1 MSFDRAEL
9 LHLLPCHLCG
19 DLPEGVSD
27 QVEVALREDGEL
39 RAMYDT
45 LVVSR
50 EECGRLLE
58 AAREAVP
65 ELAELGQAP
74 PPVHHERTVPPTRP
88 WGLAIGVA
96 AALLL
101 TVAAAVQERQDP
113 VEQGF
118 FETHAAATQ
127 APELLAGPG
136 LPGALRAAGVE
147 PRLAM
152 APDLSAQGF
161 ALVGVMPVPGGGVA
175 VVYDKDGKRYVCQI
189 YAAVPTSLH
198 PDRVEQVGPVLMRGF
213 ERGDQAAVSWSSGG
227 RTCVFS
233 GEAPVGELLAVVR
246 QRLQS

>member
-1 MSFDRAEL
+1 MSFERDEL

-19 DLPEGVSD
+19 DLPAGVSE
-27 QVEVALREDGEL
+27 QVEEALRDDAEL
-39 RAMYDT
+39 RIMYDT

-50 EECGRLLE
+50 EECARLLE

-65 ELAELGQAP
+65 ELAELGHAPAP
-74 PPVHHERTVPPTRP
+74 PVPTVPPTRP
-88 WGLAIGVA
+88 WGLAVGVA

-101 TVAAAVQERQDP
+101 TVGSALQDRQDA

-118 FETHAAATQ
+118 FDTHVAAVESPA
-127 APELLAGPG
+127 LLAGPG
-136 LPGALRAAGVE
+136 LPVALQAAGVE

-175 VVYDKDGKRYVCQI
+175 VVYERDGKRYVCQI
-189 YAAVPTSLH
+189 YAAVPTALQ

-213 ERGDQAAVSWSSGG
+213 ERGEQAAVSWSSGG

-233 GEAPVGELLAVVR
+233 GEVPVDELLAVVR